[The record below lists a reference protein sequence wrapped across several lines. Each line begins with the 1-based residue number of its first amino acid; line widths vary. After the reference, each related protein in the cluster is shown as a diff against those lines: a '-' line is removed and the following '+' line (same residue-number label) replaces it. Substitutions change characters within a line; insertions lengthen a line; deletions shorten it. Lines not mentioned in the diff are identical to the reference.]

1 MHLHNFLPAV
11 STFETDMT
19 DSCVLQIMLLFDQK
33 WNMNIYFADLNVPLQ
48 AAHTVVASES
58 SEAKYETIIAE
69 ISRHHHKSKYF
80 LKSYCNNNL
89 V

>member
-1 MHLHNFLPAV
+1 
-11 STFETDMT
+11 
-19 DSCVLQIMLLFDQK
+19 
-33 WNMNIYFADLNVPLQ
+33 MNIYFADLNVPLQ